1 MTARL
6 ADIAAQAGVSEA
18 TVSRVLNGKPGVSA
32 TTRQSVLA
40 ALDVLGYERPVR
52 LRQRSAGL
60 VGLITPEL
68 ENPIFPAFAQVIG
81 QALTRQGYTPVLAT
95 QTPGGSTED
104 ELTEM
109 LVDRGVAGIIFVSG
123 LHADTS
129 ADMQRYARL
138 RGQGVPFVLI
148 NGFSPQVRAP
158 FVSPDDRAAVHLAVT
173 HLAALGHRRIGL
185 ALGPRRFVPVQRKI
199 EGFVRAVREQL
210 GLDAAAAER
219 CIEHSL
225 YSLEGGQAAA
235 GALLDRGATAVVC
248 ASDMMALGAIR
259 AARQRGLDVPREV
272 SVVGFDDSPLIA
284 FTDPPLTTI
293 RQPVPAMGQAAVR
306 ALLEEIGGTPAPHS
320 EFVFHPELVVRGS
333 TASAPRTAADADA
346 AGWPGAAAE
355 PADTATTEPTS
366 PAKRTKIPE
375 PSTPPPV
382 GGGGTSTPRGTQV
395 VANPTRE

>member
-6 ADIAAQAGVSEA
+6 SDIAAQAGVSEA

-129 ADMQRYARL
+129 ADMQRYEQL

-148 NGFSPQVRAP
+148 NGFSDKVQAP
-158 FVSPDDRAAVHLAVT
+158 FVSPDDRAAVDLAVT
-173 HLAALGHRRIGL
+173 HLSALGHRRIGL
-185 ALGPRRFVPVQRKI
+185 ALGPKRFVPVQRKI
-199 EGFVRAVREQL
+199 EGFVRAMQERLQI
-210 GLDAAAAER
+210 GPAEAEPY
-219 CIEHSL
+219 IQHSL
-225 YSLEGGQAAA
+225 YTLEGGQAAA
-235 GALLDRGATAVVC
+235 SALIERGATAIVC

-259 AARQRGLDVPREV
+259 AGRQRGLDVPREI

-293 RQPVPAMGQAAVR
+293 RQPVTAMGQAAVR

-333 TASAPRTAADADA
+333 TASAPRT
-346 AGWPGAAAE
+346 
-355 PADTATTEPTS
+355 TA
-366 PAKRTKIPE
+366 RIPK
-375 PSTPPPV
+375 PLRAT
-382 GGGGTSTPRGTQV
+382 
-395 VANPTRE
+395 

>member
-18 TVSRVLNGKPGVSA
+18 TVSRVLNGKQGVAAA
-32 TTRQSVLA
+32 TRESVLA

-68 ENPIFPAFAQVIG
+68 ENPIFPAFAQVIA

-123 LHADTS
+123 LHADTT
-129 ADMQRYARL
+129 ADMQRYERL

-148 NGFSPQVRAP
+148 NGFSAKVRAP
-158 FVSPDDRAAVHLAVT
+158 FVSPDDRAAMRLAVT
-173 HLAALGHRRIGL
+173 HLGALGHRRIGL
-185 ALGPRRFVPVQRKI
+185 ALGPGRFVPVQRKT
-199 EGFVRAVREQL
+199 EGFLRAMEEQL
-210 GLDAAAAER
+210 GLSTDEAGR
-219 CIEHSL
+219 FVEHSL
-225 YSLEGGQAAA
+225 YTLEGGQAAA
-235 GALLDRGATAVVC
+235 TALLERGVTAVVC

-259 AARQRGLDVPREV
+259 AARQRGSEVPGDV
-272 SVVGFDDSPLIA
+272 SVIGFDDSPLIA

-320 EFVFHPELVVRGS
+320 EFVFLPELVVRGS
-333 TASAPRTAADADA
+333 TASAP
-346 AGWPGAAAE
+346 
-355 PADTATTEPTS
+355 
-366 PAKRTKIPE
+366 
-375 PSTPPPV
+375 
-382 GGGGTSTPRGTQV
+382 
-395 VANPTRE
+395 